1 MRLTFD
7 LCFEKI
13 LLTKNGSER
22 EIYFYRTATKS
33 FCKRSSMLLE
43 ADKLN
48 KRKRLIPIRPGIYLR
63 QITMSSSWR
72 TRILIFLINT
82 DQRVYKKTKVSL
94 QGKNHSTILLREK
107 QKRRAGIEP
116 RTPWPIH
123 TCWAISCCRIY
134 IENALPWCW
143 HDNIYVVRKATTC
156 FIQTQDRD
164 NDPWNNAAQHN
175 VRHL

>member
-1 MRLTFD
+1 
-7 LCFEKI
+7 
-13 LLTKNGSER
+13 
-22 EIYFYRTATKS
+22 
-33 FCKRSSMLLE
+33 MLYE

-116 RTPWPIH
+116 
-123 TCWAISCCRIY
+123 A
-134 IENALPWCW
+134 
-143 HDNIYVVRKATTC
+143 
-156 FIQTQDRD
+156 
-164 NDPWNNAAQHN
+164 
-175 VRHL
+175 HLDLSTRAGQYRAVEFT